1 MGTFDRLAVGD
12 RVSAPESL
20 IPLDARDV
28 ARDVG
33 GYTHPL
39 FTDDDW
45 VREHSPFAAGPV
57 PGEFVLFL
65 LGGLAERSGAFDHTT
80 IALVGLDQVRFEAPA
95 FPGDTI
101 RLEMEVVAKEPSSS
115 GRRGSMRLR
124 WTCTKG
130 DGTGVLSA
138 IATFLFDLTSG

>member
-12 RVSAPESL
+12 RVSAPDAV
-20 IPLDARDV
+20 IPLDSRAL

-39 FTDDDW
+39 FTDDAW
-45 VREHSPFAAGPV
+45 VREHSPFSAGPV

-65 LGGLAERSGAFDHTT
+65 LGGLAERSGAFDDTT
-80 IALVGLDQVRFEAPA
+80 IALVGLDEVRFVSPA

-101 RLEMEVVAKEPSSS
+101 RLDMEVVAKEPSRS
-115 GRRGSMRLR
+115 GRRGSMQLR
-124 WTCTKG
+124 WNCTNG
-130 DGTGVLSA
+130 DGTQVLSA
-138 IATFLFDLTSG
+138 IATFLFDLG